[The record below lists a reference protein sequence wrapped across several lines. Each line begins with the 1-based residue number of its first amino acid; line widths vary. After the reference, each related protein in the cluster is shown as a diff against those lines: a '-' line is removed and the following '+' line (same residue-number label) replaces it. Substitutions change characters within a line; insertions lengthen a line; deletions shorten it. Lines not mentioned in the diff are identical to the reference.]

1 MLFDKGAENMAIRH
15 YVLLATDGNVKLPS
29 TNDPCAPFDTLQ
41 EIYIFGFVGGLFSV
55 GDKIVNPD
63 LDWSLSTNWPKM
75 QAMISKATLPSPIIW
90 AEEGD
95 DLYITLIN
103 LGMPIAGIMDPHT
116 VHMHGAHVATQL
128 DGFPETSFGVPM
140 WMDFT
145 APPPVATYYFKPEA
159 PGTMMY
165 HCHVEASEHV
175 QMGMYGA
182 LVIYPSKESLCRVG
196 ITQDKKGMWRL
207 YGKKLYHI
215 PKTATNRNF
224 AYNDV
229 NTFFDKEYV
238 MLLSDI
244 DSVWHDAVK
253 NGTPFKA
260 ANYKPDFWLVNGR
273 AFPDTLLPHP
283 QTPPDGSDPNL
294 AQINY
299 ESYVHVNTGQ
309 KFLLRMINLGYQ
321 PVPWHIHGWHFTIVG
336 KDSHPSPFLKIAEE
350 LKLNSHLAQNMGFTV
365 NVASGETYDLIL
377 TADDKRPVY
386 RNYIVNGQDGFF
398 SLCSQMRALQAIDP
412 GVIADVPVEP
422 VKCPPATVNYV
433 DICNGTQG
441 VDRFFPQFYPM
452 HNHDDYKVTN
462 TIISANASIYP
473 GGQLTFIQADEP
485 LPCSHELE
493 DTEADNDDECDCFNV
508 KYSSCGSND
517 SPHLVAVEVEI
528 EEDDED

>member
-1 MLFDKGAENMAIRH
+1 MSTRH
-15 YVLLATDGNVKLPS
+15 YVLLATDGFTKLPS
-29 TNDPCAPFDTLQ
+29 TSDPCAPPNTLQ
-41 EIYIFGFVGGLFSV
+41 DVYIFGFVGGLYRV
-55 GDKIVNPD
+55 DDKIVNPN
-63 LDWSLSTNWPKM
+63 LDWKVPANWPKM
-75 QAMISKATLPSPIIW
+75 QAMISAASLPSPIIW

-95 DLYITLIN
+95 HLYITLIN
-103 LGMPIAGIMDPHT
+103 LGMPVAGITDPHT

-128 DGFPETSFGVPM
+128 DGFPEASFGVPM
-140 WMDFT
+140 WMDFNT
-145 APPPVATYYFKPEA
+145 PPPTATYYFMPEG
-159 PGTMMY
+159 PGTLMY

-182 LVIYPSKESLCRVG
+182 LIIYPSRDSLLRAG
-196 ITQDKKGMWRL
+196 IAQDKKGRWRFHD
-207 YGKKLYHI
+207 KKLHHI

-244 DSVWHDAVK
+244 DSVWHDAVRR
-253 NGTPFKA
+253 GIPFKA
-260 ANYKPDFWLVNGR
+260 ANFKPDFWLVNGR

-283 QTPPDGSDPNL
+283 QTPPPGSNPDI

-336 KDSHPSPFLKIAEE
+336 KDAHPSPFLKIAEKLE
-350 LKLNSHLAQNMGFTV
+350 LHSHIAQAMGFTV
-365 NVASGETYDLIL
+365 DVASGETYDLIL
-377 TADDKRPVY
+377 IADDKRPVY
-386 RNYIVNGQDGFF
+386 RNYIVKGQDGFP
-398 SLCSQMRALQAIDP
+398 SLCSQMKALKAIDP
-412 GVIADVPVEP
+412 GVIADIPVEP
-422 VKCPPATVNYV
+422 VKCPTPTTVNYV
-433 DICNGTQG
+433 DICKGTQG

-462 TIISANASIYP
+462 TVIKANASIYP

-485 LPCSHELE
+485 LHCNHDSCVHE
-493 DTEADNDDECDCFNV
+493 DNDNDCNCE
-508 KYSSCGSND
+508 YDQSSSSDSND
-517 SPHLVAVEVEI
+517 FEDLVLAIKDAI
-528 EEDDED
+528 EEIDKD